1 VYSKSVCPL
10 SFCQLSSHSFICR
23 AMLHSLCCAMLRC
36 AVLCCAVL
44 CCAVLCCAVLCC
56 AVLCCAVLCRAASE
70 MVSHAVSW
78 MLAKPGCMHKDVC
91 CIVHKYSVCSQSA
104 SALLRQDSSCT
115 YLAHHELDSVIII
128 IIGTIIVQ
136 PMCLTQ
142 ADWCNVSNARTA
154 KSLI

>member
-44 CCAVLCCAVLCC
+44 CCAVLCCAVPCRKRDGVPCC
-56 AVLCCAVLCRAASE
+56 LLDACKTWLYAQRCLLHCTQVQRMQPICLT
-70 MVSHAVSW
+70 
-78 MLAKPGCMHKDVC
+78 
-91 CIVHKYSVCSQSA
+91 
-104 SALLRQDSSCT
+104 ALLRQDSSCT

-142 ADWCNVSNARTA
+142 TDWCNVSNALTA